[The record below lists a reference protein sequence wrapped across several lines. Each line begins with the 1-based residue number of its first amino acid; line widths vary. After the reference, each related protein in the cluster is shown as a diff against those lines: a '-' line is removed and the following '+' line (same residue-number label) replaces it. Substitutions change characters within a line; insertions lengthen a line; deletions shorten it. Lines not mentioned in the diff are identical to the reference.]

1 MSGINPEIEKYLDD
15 INNADSEAIKEILNY
30 ELQNN
35 SGGSSSELVQQKIR
49 EIIDSSEY
57 DVNDENSEEVTL

>member
-35 SGGSSSELVQQKIR
+35 SGGGSSELVQQKIR

-57 DVNDENSEEVTL
+57 DVNDENSGEVTL

>member
-15 INNADSEAIKEILNY
+15 INNANSEAIKEILNY

-35 SGGSSSELVQQKIR
+35 SGGGSSELVQQKIR

>member
-35 SGGSSSELVQQKIR
+35 SGGGSSELVQQKIR